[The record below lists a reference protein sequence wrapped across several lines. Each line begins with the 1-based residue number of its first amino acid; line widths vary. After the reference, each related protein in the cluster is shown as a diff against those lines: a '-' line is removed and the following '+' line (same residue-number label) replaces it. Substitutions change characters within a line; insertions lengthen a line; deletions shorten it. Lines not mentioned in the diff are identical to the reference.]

1 MAVLRLKITRGF
13 SKVFEIN
20 ERLTIGRRK
29 GNDIVVLDKGISRQ
43 HACVFPQGTE
53 IIIEDLNSSNG
64 VKVNGIKIEKS
75 RVLRNRDVITIGQKQ
90 LIFSTETVKKLDVKK
105 LAEAPKKDPYADE
118 IKNLY
123 LILSNAAP
131 EHFQSLEQV
140 RHTVEQMQNMIAC
153 VEKIA
158 KSRQQIRG
166 VNAKD
171 IENALAFLKNPTVK
185 KKRIPTAAMTLSIE
199 RSDEEIKYL
208 KELGSKIER
217 TLHEHIIDE
226 VIITKEVLWE
236 IFSEC
241 GMTEKSTIAELIMT
255 GSLSDNFFN
264 LLKTSQEQ
272 AVEAGENPV
281 TDVLSFFDT
290 MDEEIM
296 KEDTVQVA
304 GAVVGEISEIEKNF
318 MGGEKLRQT
327 TKRHIRG
334 EYDLLTQI
342 ASHLLTSTNVCQDSV
357 HALMRLS
364 VYHFDESYIKETL
377 EVVGNAFCCPDHF
390 EGYDELQEDL
400 KNIDLDIENIK
411 VNMSLSEDSEDIY
424 ELQEQ
429 VKSRLINLFVKY
441 PHLEEYV
448 PYTE

>member
-20 ERLTIGRRK
+20 KRLTIGRRK
-29 GNDIVVLDKGISRQ
+29 GNDIVVLDQGISRQ

-53 IIIEDLNSSNG
+53 IIIEDLKSSNG
-64 VKVNGIKIEKS
+64 VKVNGVKISQS

-90 LIFSTETVKKLDVKK
+90 LVFSTETVKKLDVKK
-105 LAEAPKKDPYADE
+105 LVETPKKDPYLDE
-118 IKNLY
+118 IKNVY
-123 LILSNAAP
+123 LILNSSASHDFP
-131 EHFQSLEQV
+131 SLEHV
-140 RHTVEQMQNMIAC
+140 RQTIEQMQNMITC
-153 VEKIA
+153 VEKIS
-158 KSRQQIRG
+158 KSGQQIHG
-166 VNAKD
+166 VSAED
-171 IENALAFLKNPTVK
+171 VENALTFLKNPTRK

-199 RSDEEIKYL
+199 RSPEEIKYL

-226 VIITKEVLWE
+226 VIITKEILWE
-236 IFSEC
+236 TFSAC

-272 AVEAGENPV
+272 AVEAGEKPV

-304 GAVVGEISEIEKNF
+304 GAVVGEVSEIERNF
-318 MGGEKLRQT
+318 IGDEKLRQT

-334 EYDLLTQI
+334 EFDLLTQI

-377 EVVGNAFCCPDHF
+377 EVIGNAFCCPDHF

-400 KNIDLDIENIK
+400 KKIDLDIENIK
-411 VNMSLSEDSEDIY
+411 VNMSSSENSEDIY

-429 VKSRLINLFVKY
+429 VKSRLIDLFVKY